1 MMTTVQCNLDND
13 DDDDDD
19 DKEKRFAE
27 PQANGVADPAR
38 LGLQSFQSYRSRLFQ
53 LD

>member
-1 MMTTVQCNLDND
+1 MLPPGPGGMREAI
-13 DDDDDD
+13 
-19 DKEKRFAE
+19 KFAE
-27 PQANGVADPAR
+27 PQANGVADPER